1 MDQDA
6 QANCNVAALSN
17 PLSGKNKRGG
27 FAKFET
33 AVEKFPQISHVAV
46 SSPADIMATLEQ
58 FERENIQFIVLNGG
72 DGTLQTVLTYLK
84 HIRCD
89 HYQPELVLL
98 QAGTTSMAFGD
109 VGCKGKLDR
118 VLDQVLCLAA
128 GANHQLS
135 KISRPVLRMRL
146 PETDQTLC
154 GLFFGAGA
162 IYSGILYCRQNLHT
176 KGLRGELGPSVAMI
190 WFLLDLIT
198 RNKLTTPARATIRVN
213 DSDVI
218 AGEFNL
224 IVATT
229 LKRLLMGVY
238 PFWAAGDKTQQQ
250 VLSLIKSKAPRPV
263 KACMNILRGRSPGVE
278 VDASYYHSYCPTVV
292 NVELENG
299 FTLDGELFG
308 ELGVTSEIILDTV
321 GTVNFLVL

>member
-27 FAKFET
+27 FARFET
-33 AVEKFPQISHVAV
+33 AIANFPQIPHVAV
-46 SSPADIMATLEQ
+46 SSPADIMVTLEQ
-58 FERENIQFIVLNGG
+58 FERENIRIIVLNGG

-98 QAGTTSMAFGD
+98 RAGTTSMAFGD

-128 GANHQLS
+128 GANHQLR

-146 PETDQTLC
+146 PEKDQTLC

-198 RNKLTTPARATIRVN
+198 RNKLTTPAKATIRVN
-213 DSDVI
+213 ASHVI

-229 LKRLLMGVY
+229 LQRLLMGVY
-238 PFWAAGDKTQQQ
+238 PFWATGDKTQQQ

-278 VDASYYHSYCPTVV
+278 IDASYYHSYCPTVV
-292 NVELENG
+292 NIELENG